1 MVEMADIADNLA
13 KTELIR
19 RLNQLQKAN
28 PEMEQR
34 QATSTVRQKTS
45 ADAERTH
52 ESMKSDL
59 LIITG
64 DKKEQE
70 EKRKGRRREKKLA
83 KNGDGDPDQD
93 EDRHLDVTA

>member
-1 MVEMADIADNLA
+1 MVEPADIADNLA

-34 QATSTVRQKTS
+34 QATTTVRQKTS

-52 ESMKSDL
+52 ESMKSDI

-64 DKKEQE
+64 DKREEE
-70 EKRKGRRREKKLA
+70 EKRKGRRRENTA
-83 KNGDGDPDQD
+83 SGGDDDDADQD
-93 EDRHLDVTA
+93 EEKHLDVKA